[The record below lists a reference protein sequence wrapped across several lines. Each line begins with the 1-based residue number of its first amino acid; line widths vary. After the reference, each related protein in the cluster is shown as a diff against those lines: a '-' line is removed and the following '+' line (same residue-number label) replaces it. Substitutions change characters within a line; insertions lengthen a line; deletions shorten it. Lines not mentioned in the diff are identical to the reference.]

1 MNRAA
6 LGVALLAAVI
16 LAPATASAQG
26 RIKAGTLDC
35 DISGGIGFIIGS
47 KKAVDCNF
55 VPAAPGWPQEVY
67 VGNISKLGLDI
78 GVTSGGRM
86 IWTVFAAGSP
96 APHALAGEYVGASA
110 EATVAAGLGANAL
123 VGGSNRSI
131 ALQPLSLQGQ
141 TGINVAVGVSSL
153 TLRAAR

>member
-1 MNRAA
+1 MNRAVV
-6 LGVALLAAVI
+6 GVALLAAVI
-16 LAPATASAQG
+16 LAPASVSAQD

-67 VGNISKLGLDI
+67 VGNISKFGLDI
-78 GVTSGGRM
+78 GATSGGRM
-86 IWTVFAAGSP
+86 IWTVFAAASP

-141 TGINVAVGVSSL
+141 TGFNVAVGVSSL